1 MSMTFAA
8 ALHPLLLELA
18 VLNPQTCKVV
28 SSRRVRAGPPSSKS
42 LAMLILL
49 AELSSRDDPFT
60 FFTLSSVADDCAI
73 DDSPDCRQNGNS
85 L

>member
-1 MSMTFAA
+1 
-8 ALHPLLLELA
+8 
-18 VLNPQTCKVV
+18 
-28 SSRRVRAGPPSSKS
+28 
-42 LAMLILL
+42 MLIWL

-73 DDSPDCRQNGNS
+73 DDSPDGRQNGNS